1 MAHARLMFFICCFFS
16 GFVFSMDLRP
26 NELKIT
32 LEIDQKSVANKEIF
46 PMRLTIE
53 NVSFHRGTIL
63 IPYGQNK
70 GKSLFQLRV
79 FQLDSLGNYSLVYV
93 SPIELTMDTSAY
105 AATEGFWQLE
115 PKEKY
120 IQPFIINDRKNAN
133 KRVESMFQFPELNE
147 GNYAVQ
153 FLYLPEN
160 SSYFRYAFIQDDAKD
175 PIPDDY
181 VDGYPDHFRWEGS
194 FASNFVELS
203 LKKKVADV
211 EHSHK
216 QHCRLCTNIYKENW
230 SFVKR
235 NWDRLYKKEQHKAI
249 RWVYNGPQAVLS
261 SLPTYASFT
270 AIMETQ
276 EGIDY
281 VSFTYQL
288 GKIFK
293 FRSRA
298 ASLFHLVGF
307 RRAPFRTSKVNW
319 QKLIRVVP
327 I

>member
-32 LEIDQKSVANKEIF
+32 LEIDQKSAANKEII

-53 NVSFHRGTIL
+53 NVSFHRGAIL

-70 GKSLFQLRV
+70 GKAIFQMRV
-79 FQLDSLGNYSLVYV
+79 FQLDSLGKYTLAYV

-115 PKEKY
+115 PNEKF
-120 IQPFIINDRKNAN
+120 IQPFYINDQKNAN

-147 GNYAVQ
+147 GNYAIQ

-160 SSYFRYAFIQDDAKD
+160 SSYFRYAFIEDNEKD

-194 FASNFVELS
+194 FASNFVELTLNNQLIPDARS
-203 LKKKVADV
+203 KK
-211 EHSHK
+211 H
-216 QHCRLCTNIYKENW
+216 HCRLCKKIHHENW
-230 SFVKR
+230 RFVRR
-235 NWDRLYKKEQHKAI
+235 NWDRLYKRGEHNAI
-249 RWVYNGPQAVLS
+249 CWVYDGPQAVLS

-270 AIMETQ
+270 AIMETRT
-276 EGIDY
+276 GIGY

-293 FRSRA
+293 FRSRV

-307 RRAPFRTSKVNW
+307 RRAPFRTSKVRW